1 MTVQLPPSVRANVA
15 AMAESAKDIRSPMGM
30 CDLMSSKLQL
40 LPLRYG
46 MVEHLDP
53 SSELEIPLE
62 LKTHPIGIRLL
73 RDGYLYI
80 IDNGSGYLHEY
91 LIEKGQITKLLWKDH
106 EVGGDVRT
114 ASVGEPH
121 LVFKR
126 QNTLY
131 ACYSEVQWT
140 AFKCSHVL
148 KDKSER
154 ERLMQR
160 VEPANACPVKG
171 GQNLLSQQQAEQWIA
186 EIAERHSTPE
196 PAQSLPEGAN
206 PEERQ
211 PYSWEAA
218 PLFHDTG
225 IQTLTSNVL
234 GLYKNDYL
242 FLVLRD
248 DFGVMRD
255 LANEQLK
262 ISEWIEHWSAD
273 EEAQRKYVTGSYI
286 QSLYDVNALRL
297 NELSKVDPAAK
308 ALKDET
314 TPEQQALIYDYLK
327 EMRNHEGPVIYAPE
341 KILRNLE
348 HKTGYD
354 RAWLAMQDAMGKTL
368 WQRHED
374 TIFALAEDAWDALD
388 GKLLGQPGIDDL
400 TYRIP
405 MQDFVAREQMLLSHW
420 HARLERVRED
430 RLQMIIGGYFH
441 RAAWYYDF
449 KLDAQIKHRLE
460 TEFLCVAAV
469 CGNREMAEKLAAYLE
484 QNLLALVPGLETLHK
499 TDQLEVAKK
508 LTGLSS
514 FTIGTLEAGDS
525 LASVNVLANQ
535 FNSLMNERLP
545 NYTAL
550 NTRFQGLLSM
560 LDGAYS
566 PVKQLSLAD
575 ELDKAH
581 RAFLLKQHID
591 PNDFIRKAGSAVRI
605 QLLRDFSLNGLTI
618 RSASIAE
625 IQMYNQTRDKALS
638 YRTHLKAL
646 YQERKKA
653 LRRQLSGHE
662 PAGSEAPINRN
673 IIQLKVALEPL
684 EERLTLAL
692 TPGSGSPAQIGTVVD
707 GWSPEVRAE
716 LQRGVRDFR
725 ATGTYNAPMR
735 SVLSSKGDL
744 IALTLMVLQGFKFIE
759 ALGALGTEKETSLSD
774 YQAIVEATFG
784 FAAAGTAATQGLAV
798 TVFQAHILQMESV
811 AGKLNTMS
819 RLGKWVGIA
828 GLGAYG
834 FGALSA
840 LIDVGRHAQQ
850 WGEALASGNRKALA
864 ATAMQLTGDGVLL
877 GTNVWAVRHTSKIV
891 QQVMITPSALRALAW
906 AEASLNLLSI
916 AARANLVG
924 LIGTALQLLG
934 EGLYNYFHRDELQ
947 KWLEACVWGTGN
959 LNRSLQDD
967 WSALARAVQQPT
979 CELIRDAK
987 KTYLRFVL
995 PGIRTREL
1003 DSRQLQLQV
1012 YQRQPGE
1019 TTANPRHT
1027 RLASTWHERSA
1038 AWAAMGQVASQED
1051 EVLIF
1056 HLPIPEGLQNS
1067 EFRLALCIGYQ
1078 LEAERDLIHRTCYM
1092 LQDLRIFTSHGYH
1105 SPLSGTF
1112 KLKAVDALPKALST
1126 GEPWLIQRDE
1136 LGRADV

>member
-53 SSELEIPLE
+53 SSELEIPLK

-106 EVGGDVRT
+106 EVAADLRT

-126 QNTLY
+126 QNTLF

-148 KDKSER
+148 KDKNER

-171 GQNLLSQQQAEQWIA
+171 GLNVLSQQQAEQWIA
-186 EIAERHSTPE
+186 EIAESRTTQAPRQ
-196 PAQSLPEGAN
+196 PLPEGAN
-206 PEERQ
+206 PKESQ

-341 KILRNLE
+341 KILRNLK

-405 MQDFVAREQMLLSHW
+405 MQDFVAREQTLLSHW
-420 HARLERVRED
+420 HARLKRVRED
-430 RLQMIIGGYFH
+430 RLQMIVGGYFH

-484 QNLLALVPGLETLHK
+484 NNLLTLVPGLETLHK

-508 LTGLSS
+508 LADLSS
-514 FTIGTLEAGDS
+514 FTIGTLDAGDS
-525 LASVNVLANQ
+525 VASVNVLANQ
-535 FNSLMNERLP
+535 FNSLMNESLP

-550 NTRFQGLLSM
+550 NTRFQGLHSM

-646 YQERKKA
+646 YQERKNA

-744 IALTLMVLQGFKFIE
+744 IALILMVLQGFKFIE
-759 ALGALGTEKETSLSD
+759 ALEEIFTKKEASLSD
-774 YQAIVEATFG
+774 YGALAEATLG
-784 FAAAGTAATQGLAV
+784 FIAVSTAATQGLAV
-798 TVFQAHILQMESV
+798 TVFQAHIQQMESV
-811 AGKLNTMS
+811 AGKLNAMS
-819 RLGKWVGIA
+819 RLGRWVGVS
-828 GLGAYG
+828 GYGAFT
-834 FGALSA
+834 FGALNA
-840 LIDVGRHAQQ
+840 LIDLGKHAQQ
-850 WGEALASGNRKALA
+850 WGQALTSGNPLALA
-864 ATAMQLTGDGVLL
+864 ATSLQITGDGLLL
-877 GTNVWAVRHTSKIV
+877 GTNVWAMRHNHAIV
-891 QQVMITPSALRALAW
+891 QQLTRTAPELRALAW
-906 AEASLNLLSI
+906 AEASPRLVSI
-916 AARANLVG
+916 AARANIVG
-924 LIGTALQLLG
+924 LIATALQLLG
-934 EGLYNYFHRDELQ
+934 EALYNYCHRDAMQ
-947 KWLEACVWGTGN
+947 KWLEASAWGSGN
-959 LNRSLQDD
+959 LQRSLQDD
-967 WSALARAVQQPT
+967 WSALARVVQQPT
-979 CELIRDAK
+979 AELIRDTQS
-987 KTYLRFVL
+987 TYLRFVL
-995 PGIRTREL
+995 PGIRTGEL
-1003 DSRQLQLQV
+1003 DSRQLQLLAHQC
-1012 YQRQPGE
+1012 QSDEE
-1019 TTANPRHT
+1019 TFSIYNPRHPT
-1027 RLASTWHERSA
+1027 RWHERSA
-1038 AWAAMGQVASQED
+1038 AWAGTIQLLSKEE
-1051 EVLIF
+1051 EVLIL
-1056 HLPIPEGLQNS
+1056 HLPIPNTLQKS
-1067 EFRLALCIGYQ
+1067 DFKLALSVGYQ
-1078 LEAERDLIHRTCYM
+1078 LEAERALMHWTYFV
-1092 LQDLRIFTSHGYH
+1092 LQDLRSYDARGHKI
-1105 SPLSGTF
+1105 PLLGTF
-1112 KLKAVDALPKALST
+1112 KLKSVETLPIGLGA
-1126 GEPWLIQRDE
+1126 GEPWLIQFDE
-1136 LGRADV
+1136 LEQKSV

>member
-1 MTVQLPPSVRANVA
+1 MTVQLQPNVRANIA

-40 LPLRYG
+40 LPLRYA

-53 SSELEIPLE
+53 SAELEIPLK

-106 EVGGDVRT
+106 EVAGDVRT

-131 ACYSEVQWT
+131 ACYSEIQWT

-148 KDKSER
+148 KDKNER

-160 VEPANACPVKG
+160 VEPAKACPVKG
-171 GQNLLSQQQAEQWIA
+171 GTNLLSQQQAEQWIA
-186 EIAERHSTPE
+186 EIAESHTTQAPRQP
-196 PAQSLPEGAN
+196 LPEGAN
-206 PEERQ
+206 PEESQ
-211 PYSWEAA
+211 PYSWEAE
-218 PLFHDTG
+218 PLFLDTG
-225 IQTLTSNVL
+225 VQTLTSHVL

-273 EEAQRKYVTGSYI
+273 AEAQRKYVTGCYI
-286 QSLYDVNALRL
+286 QSLYQVTASSLTAQ
-297 NELSKVDPAAK
+297 STVDPDVK

-314 TPEQQALIYDYLK
+314 TAEQQSALYDYLQARSDYHGA
-327 EMRNHEGPVIYAPE
+327 EIYGPE
-341 KILRNLE
+341 KIWRMEAETNP
-348 HKTGYD
+348 YA
-354 RAWLAMQDAMGKTL
+354 RAWLRLRDALGEAL
-368 WQRHED
+368 WQRHGD
-374 TIFALAEDAWDALD
+374 TIRT
-388 GKLLGQPGIDDL
+388 LGIQTWESLHGSVIGEVGIDGL
-400 TYRIP
+400 VQRLP
-405 MQDFVAREQMLLSHW
+405 MQDFVAREQTLLSHW

-484 QNLLALVPGLETLHK
+484 QNLLTLVPGLETLHQ

-508 LTGLSS
+508 LADLNS
-514 FTIGTLEAGDS
+514 FTIGTLDAGDS

-535 FNSLMNERLP
+535 FNSLMNESLP

-550 NTRFQGLLSM
+550 NARFQGLQSM

-566 PVKQLSLAD
+566 PAKQLKYAD

-618 RSASIAE
+618 RSATIAE
-625 IQMYNQTRDKALS
+625 IQMYNQTREMALR
-638 YRTHLKAL
+638 YRTHLKTL

-653 LRRQLSGHE
+653 LRRQLSDHE
-662 PAGSEAPINRN
+662 PAGSEAPINRD
-673 IIQLKVALEPL
+673 IIQLKVALQPL

-725 ATGTYNAPMR
+725 ATGTFNAPMR

-744 IALTLMVLQGFKFIE
+744 VALTLVVLQGFKFIE
-759 ALGALGTEKETSLSD
+759 ALGELGTEKETSLSD
-774 YQAIVEATFG
+774 YQEITEATLG
-784 FAAAGTAATQGLAV
+784 FAATGTAATQGLAV

-828 GLGAYG
+828 GLGAYV
-834 FGALSA
+834 FGAASA
-840 LIDVGRHAQQ
+840 LIDLGKHAQQ

-906 AEASLNLLSI
+906 AEASPKLLSI
-916 AARANLVG
+916 AARTNLVG

-1019 TTANPRHT
+1019 TTANPRHP

-1051 EVLIF
+1051 EALVF

-1067 EFRLALCIGYQ
+1067 AFRLALCMGYQ
-1078 LEAERDLIHRTCYM
+1078 LEAERDLIHRTCFM

-1112 KLKAVDALPKALST
+1112 KLKAVDALPKTLST
-1126 GEPWLIQRDE
+1126 GKPWLIQRDE